1 MCSEVAVLCCAKPP
15 QLCLSLCDPMD
26 HSPPGPSVHGIPQAS
41 ILEWVAMPSSRGI
54 FPTQGLNPSL
64 MSSALVGEFFT
75 TRAT

>member
-15 QLCLSLCDPMD
+15 QVCLSLCDPID
-26 HSPPGPSVHGIPQAS
+26 HSPPGPTVHGIPHAS
-41 ILEWVAMPSSRGI
+41 IMEWGI